1 MEMNGSMTEL
11 NGLRVQGRMTWSERE
26 RAWVGT
32 LEEILQALAA
42 DGYDE
47 CKREMT
53 TSQRDCRP
61 SGGVW
66 QGVNS
71 RTGSVAAAIWV
82 ARPTA
87 SHALVFLQIDGAAIA
102 RPGRAPDEEEG
113 GQG

>member
-1 MEMNGSMTEL
+1 MSGFTTEL
-11 NGLRVQGRMTWSERE
+11 NGLREKGQMTWRERE
-26 RAWVGT
+26 HAWVGS
-32 LEEILQALAA
+32 LEEILHALAA

-66 QGVNS
+66 QGVNP

-82 ARPTA
+82 ARPIA
-87 SHALVFLQIDGAAIA
+87 SQALVFLQIDGAAIA